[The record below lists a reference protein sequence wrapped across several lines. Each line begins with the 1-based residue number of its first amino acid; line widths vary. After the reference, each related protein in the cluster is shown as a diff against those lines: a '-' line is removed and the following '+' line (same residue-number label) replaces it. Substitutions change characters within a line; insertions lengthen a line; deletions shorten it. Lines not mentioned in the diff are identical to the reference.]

1 MITENTL
8 SSTTDSRLSAFIDGA
23 KATIPL
29 IIAAI
34 PFGILYGALAITNGL
49 SPLAAMSMSLFV
61 FAGSA
66 QFIAVGLIAQQVTVI
81 VIVFTTFIVNLR
93 HMLYGASLSPYVR
106 SFSQRWLIP
115 LSFWLT
121 DESYAVVIRH
131 CQENDD
137 PRQLRRFFLGST
149 LAMYTNWQL
158 CTLIGIVA
166 GQRLEGLAEWGLDFA
181 MVVTF
186 IGIAVPLITSRPML
200 VCAIMSGSAG
210 LLLND
215 LPNKLGLIL
224 AALIGIAAGVI
235 LENRSHVSIKKS

>member
-8 SSTTDSRLSAFIDGA
+8 PSASATDSRLSAFIDGA

-29 IIAAI
+29 MIAAF

-49 SPLAAMSMSLFV
+49 SPLAAMSMSLLV

-121 DESYAVVIRH
+121 DESYAVVFRR
-131 CQENDD
+131 CQDD
-137 PRQLRRFFLGST
+137 PRQLRWFFLGST

-166 GQRLEGLAEWGLDFA
+166 GQHLEGLAEWGLDFA

-224 AALIGIAAGVI
+224 AALLGIAAGVI
-235 LENRSHVSIKKS
+235 LENSSHVSVKKS